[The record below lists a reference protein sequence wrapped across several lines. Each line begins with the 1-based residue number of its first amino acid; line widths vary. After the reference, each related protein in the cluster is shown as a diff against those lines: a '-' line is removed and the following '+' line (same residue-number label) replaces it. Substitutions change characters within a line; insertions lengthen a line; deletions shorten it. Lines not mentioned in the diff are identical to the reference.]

1 MGRVTIT
8 LSDRDHLALKLL
20 ALQKNAKIN
29 VLVQEALVEYLKQEG
44 GFDLYIESQ
53 RPEDPA

>member
-8 LSDRDHLALKLL
+8 LSDRNHLALKLL

-29 VLVQEALVEYLKQEG
+29 VLVKEALV
-44 GFDLYIESQ
+44 D
-53 RPEDPA
+53 

>member
-8 LSDRDHLALKLL
+8 LSDRNHLALKLL
-20 ALQKNAKIN
+20 ALQKNEKIN
-29 VLVQEALVEYLKQEG
+29 VLAQEALVEYLKQEG

-53 RPEDPA
+53 RQEDPA